1 MFELSQLRCFVAV
14 AEELHFGR
22 AAVRLN
28 MTQPPLSR
36 QIQILERVLD
46 VVLLER
52 SNRTVKL
59 TPAGQSFLAE
69 ARRLLKLAE
78 SAALLAKRVANGK
91 AGSINIGFTATSAY
105 SYVPELVAAC
115 RREMPDVEISLKEMV
130 SGDQLK
136 RLDSGEID
144 IGLLRPPIPRTA
156 LSAFRVTAEPLIA
169 AVNAGHALARST
181 TIAIEDLASEPFI
194 MYAPYEARYFH
205 DLLVELFSRAGLVPN
220 YVQHLA
226 QIHSILAMVHSGV
239 GVALVP
245 EAAMNLHF
253 SGVALRPVDLP
264 RQRPAELF
272 FVSRK
277 DNDNPLLPIVA
288 ALAKRIAHAPPRTLP
303 SDPMN
308 GSTDT
313 VFGQFRHRS

>member
-22 AAVRLN
+22 AALRLN

-91 AGSINIGFTATSAY
+91 AGSIQIGFTATSAY

-115 RREMPDVEISLKEMV
+115 RHELPDVEISLKEMV

-144 IGLLRPPIPRTA
+144 IGLLRPPIPRNG

-169 AVNAGHALARST
+169 AVNAGHTLARST
-181 TIAIEDLASEPFI
+181 TVAIEDLAAEPFI

-245 EAAMNLHF
+245 QAAMNLHF

-272 FVSRK
+272 FVSRG
-277 DNDNPLLPIVA
+277 DNDNPLVPIVA
-288 ALAKRIAHAPPRTLP
+288 ALAKGLAQDLTK
-303 SDPMN
+303 
-308 GSTDT
+308 T
-313 VFGQFRHRS
+313 VRAIQSMDRPIQ

>member
-22 AAVRLN
+22 AALRLN

-115 RREMPDVEISLKEMV
+115 RRELPDVEISLKEMV

-144 IGLLRPPIPRTA
+144 IGLLRPPIPRNG

-181 TIAIEDLASEPFI
+181 TVAIEDLAAEPFI

-272 FVSRK
+272 FVSRE
-277 DNDNPLLPIVA
+277 DNDNPLVPIVA
-288 ALAKRIAHAPPRTLP
+288 ALAKGLAQDLTKA
-303 SDPMN
+303 
-308 GSTDT
+308 G
-313 VFGQFRHRS
+313 

>member
-22 AAVRLN
+22 AAARLN

-105 SYVPELVAAC
+105 SYVPRLVAAC
-115 RREMPDVEISLKEMV
+115 RRELPDVEVALKEMV

-144 IGLLRPPIPRTA
+144 IGLLRPPIPRRG
-156 LSAFRVTAEPLIA
+156 LSAFRVMAEPLIA
-169 AVNAGHALARST
+169 AVPAGHALARGESV
-181 TIAIEDLASEPFI
+181 ALADLAGEPFI

-226 QIHSILAMVHSGV
+226 QIHSMLAMVHSGV

-245 EAAMNLHF
+245 ETAVNLHF
-253 SGVALRPVDLP
+253 SGVALRPLDLP
-264 RQRPAELF
+264 RHRPAELF
-272 FVSRK
+272 FVSRD
-277 DNDNPLLPIVA
+277 DNDNPLVPIVT
-288 ALAKRIAHAPPRTLP
+288 ALAREIAETSETIQRL
-303 SDPMN
+303 D
-308 GSTDT
+308 
-313 VFGQFRHRS
+313 RSIQ

>member
-22 AAVRLN
+22 AALRLN

-115 RREMPDVEISLKEMV
+115 RHELPDVEISLKEMV

-144 IGLLRPPIPRTA
+144 IGLLRPPIPRNG

-169 AVNAGHALARST
+169 AVNAGHTLARST
-181 TIAIEDLASEPFI
+181 TVAIEELAAEPFI

-245 EAAMNLHF
+245 QAAMNLHF

-272 FVSRK
+272 FVSRE
-277 DNDNPLLPIVA
+277 DNDNPLVPIVA
-288 ALAKRIAHAPPRTLP
+288 ALAKGLAQDLTK
-303 SDPMN
+303 
-308 GSTDT
+308 T
-313 VFGQFRHRS
+313 VRAIQSMDRPIQ

>member
-22 AAVRLN
+22 AALRLN

-115 RREMPDVEISLKEMV
+115 RHELPDVEISLKEMV

-144 IGLLRPPIPRTA
+144 IGLLRPPIPRNG

-169 AVNAGHALARST
+169 AVNAGHTLARST
-181 TIAIEDLASEPFI
+181 TVAIEDLAAEPFI

-245 EAAMNLHF
+245 QAAMNLHF

-272 FVSRK
+272 FVSRG
-277 DNDNPLLPIVA
+277 DNDNPLVPIVA
-288 ALAKRIAHAPPRTLP
+288 ALAKGLAQDLTK
-303 SDPMN
+303 
-308 GSTDT
+308 T
-313 VFGQFRHRS
+313 VRAIQSMDRPIQ

>member
-22 AAVRLN
+22 AALRLN

-115 RREMPDVEISLKEMV
+115 RRELPDVEISLKEMV
-130 SGDQLK
+130 SGDQIK

-144 IGLLRPPIPRTA
+144 IGLLRPPIPRNG

-169 AVNAGHALARST
+169 AVNAGHALARSAT
-181 TIAIEDLASEPFI
+181 VAIADLAAEPFI

-245 EAAMNLHF
+245 ETAMNLHF

-272 FVSRK
+272 FVSRE
-277 DNDNPLLPIVA
+277 DNDNPLLPIIA
-288 ALAKRIAHAPPRTLP
+288 ALAKGLAHDAPRA
-303 SDPMN
+303 S
-308 GSTDT
+308 
-313 VFGQFRHRS
+313 

>member
-22 AAVRLN
+22 AAARLN

-105 SYVPELVAAC
+105 SYVPRLVAAC
-115 RREMPDVEISLKEMV
+115 RRELPDVEVSLKEMV

-144 IGLLRPPIPRTA
+144 IGLLRPPIPRRG
-156 LSAFRVTAEPLIA
+156 LSAFRVMAEPLIA
-169 AVNAGHALARST
+169 AVPAGHALTRSESV
-181 TIAIEDLASEPFI
+181 ALSDLAGEPFI

-245 EAAMNLHF
+245 ETAVNLRF
-253 SGVALRPVDLP
+253 SGVALRPLDLP
-264 RQRPAELF
+264 HHRPAELF
-272 FVSRK
+272 FVSRD
-277 DNDNPLLPIVA
+277 DNDNPLVPIVTSLA
-288 ALAKRIAHAPPRTLP
+288 REIAETSEVIRALKA
-303 SDPMN
+303 
-308 GSTDT
+308 GSL
-313 VFGQFRHRS
+313 

>member
-22 AAVRLN
+22 AAARLN

-105 SYVPELVAAC
+105 SYVPRLVAAC
-115 RREMPDVEISLKEMV
+115 RRELPDVEVSLKEMV

-144 IGLLRPPIPRTA
+144 IGLLRPPIPRRG
-156 LSAFRVTAEPLIA
+156 LGAFRVMAEPLIA
-169 AVNAGHALARST
+169 AVPAGHVLARGESV
-181 TIAIEDLASEPFI
+181 ALPDLAAEPFI

-226 QIHSILAMVHSGV
+226 QIHSMLAMVHSGV

-245 EAAMNLHF
+245 ETAVNLHF
-253 SGVALRPVDLP
+253 SGVALRPLDLP
-264 RQRPAELF
+264 RHRPAELF
-272 FVSRK
+272 FVSRD
-277 DNDNPLLPIVA
+277 DNDNPLVPIVTT
-288 ALAKRIAHAPPRTLP
+288 LAREIAETGETIQRL
-303 SDPMN
+303 D
-308 GSTDT
+308 
-313 VFGQFRHRS
+313 RSIQ

>member
-22 AAVRLN
+22 AAARLN

-46 VVLLER
+46 VALFRR
-52 SNRTVKL
+52 SNRTVRL
-59 TPAGQSFLAE
+59 TPAGQSFLTE

-78 SAALLAKRVANGK
+78 SAALLAKRVAAGK
-91 AGSINIGFTATSAY
+91 AGSISIGFTAASAY
-105 SYVPELVAAC
+105 SYVPRLVAAC
-115 RREMPDVEISLKEMV
+115 RRELPEIEVSLMEMV

-144 IGLLRPPIPRTA
+144 IGLLRPPIPRSG
-156 LSAFRVTAEPLIA
+156 LKAFRVGVEPLVA
-169 AVNAGHALARST
+169 AVPAGHALAAGST
-181 TIAIEDLASEPFI
+181 VELEALAGEPFI

-205 DLLVELFSRAGLVPN
+205 DLIVELFAHAGLVPH

-245 EAAMNLHF
+245 ETAANLHF
-253 SGVALRPVDLP
+253 NGVALRPVGLP
-264 RQRPAELF
+264 RARPAELF
-272 FVSRK
+272 FVSREG
-277 DNDNPLLPIVA
+277 NDKPLVPAIA
-288 ALAKRIAHAPPRTLP
+288 AIARSLAA
-303 SDPMN
+303 
-308 GSTDT
+308 G
-313 VFGQFRHRS
+313 

>member
-253 SGVALRPVDLP
+253 SGVALRPVNLP

-288 ALAKRIAHAPPRTLP
+288 ALAKRVAHDPPRMRP

-313 VFGQFRHRS
+313 VFGQFQHRS

>member
-115 RREMPDVEISLKEMV
+115 RRELPDVEISLKEMV

-144 IGLLRPPIPRTA
+144 IGLLRPPIPRNG

-169 AVNAGHALARST
+169 AVNAGHALARRE
-181 TIAIEDLASEPFI
+181 TIAIEDLAAEPFV

-245 EAAMNLHF
+245 QAALNLHF

-272 FVSRK
+272 FVSRE
-277 DNDNPLLPIVA
+277 DNDNPLVPIVA
-288 ALAKRIAHAPPRTLP
+288 ALAKGLAQ
-303 SDPMN
+303 DPTKV
-308 GSTDT
+308 GAAI
-313 VFGQFRHRS
+313 Q

>member
-22 AAVRLN
+22 AAARLN

-52 SNRTVKL
+52 SNRTVRL

-105 SYVPELVAAC
+105 SYVPQLVAAC
-115 RREMPDVEISLKEMV
+115 RRELPDVEVSLKEMV

-144 IGLLRPPIPRTA
+144 IGLLRPPIPRGG

-169 AVNAGHALARST
+169 AVPSGHRLARRQTIALA
-181 TIAIEDLASEPFI
+181 DLAAEPFI

-220 YVQHLA
+220 HVQHLA

-245 EAAMNLHF
+245 EAAVNLHF

-272 FVSRK
+272 FVSRE
-277 DNDNPLLPIVA
+277 DNDNPLVPIIA
-288 ALAKRIAHAPPRTLP
+288 ALARELASVGPTIQRMDQ
-303 SDPMN
+303 SI
-308 GSTDT
+308 
-313 VFGQFRHRS
+313 Q

>member
-22 AAVRLN
+22 AAARLN

-115 RREMPDVEISLKEMV
+115 RRELPDVEVSLKEMV

-144 IGLLRPPIPRTA
+144 IGLLRPPIPRA
-156 LSAFRVTAEPLIA
+156 GLSAFRVTAEPLIA
-169 AVNAGHALARST
+169 AVNVAHALARAE
-181 TIAIEDLASEPFI
+181 TIAIEHLAREPFI

-245 EAAMNLHF
+245 EAAVNLHF

-264 RQRPAELF
+264 WQRPAELF
-272 FVSRK
+272 FVSRD
-277 DNDNPLLPIVA
+277 DNDNPLLPIIA
-288 ALAKRIAHAPPRTLP
+288 ALAKGLAQDLTKTR
-303 SDPMN
+303 
-308 GSTDT
+308 
-313 VFGQFRHRS
+313 

>member
-22 AAVRLN
+22 AAARPN

-105 SYVPELVAAC
+105 SYVPRLVAAC
-115 RREMPDVEISLKEMV
+115 RRELPDVEVALKEMV

-144 IGLLRPPIPRTA
+144 IGLLRPPIPRRN
-156 LSAFRVTAEPLIA
+156 LSAFRVMAEPLIA
-169 AVNAGHALARST
+169 AVPAGHALARGESV
-181 TIAIEDLASEPFI
+181 ALPDLAGEPFI

-220 YVQHLA
+220 YVQHRA
-226 QIHSILAMVHSGV
+226 QIHSMLAMVHSGV

-245 EAAMNLHF
+245 ETAVNLHF
-253 SGVALRPVDLP
+253 SGVALRPLDLP
-264 RQRPAELF
+264 RHRPAELF
-272 FVSRK
+272 FVSRD
-277 DNDNPLLPIVA
+277 DNDNPLVPIVT
-288 ALAKRIAHAPPRTLP
+288 ALAREIAETGETIQRL
-303 SDPMN
+303 D
-308 GSTDT
+308 
-313 VFGQFRHRS
+313 RSIQ

>member
-59 TPAGQSFLAE
+59 TPAGESFLAE

-115 RREMPDVEISLKEMV
+115 RRELPDVEVSLKEMV

-144 IGLLRPPIPRTA
+144 VGLLRPPIPRNG

-169 AVNAGHALARST
+169 AVNAGHSLARSE
-181 TIAIEDLASEPFI
+181 TIAIEDLAAEPFI

-245 EAAMNLHF
+245 QAAMNLHF
-253 SGVALRPVDLP
+253 SGVVLRPVDLP
-264 RQRPAELF
+264 KQRPAELF
-272 FVSRK
+272 FVSRE

-288 ALAKRIAHAPPRTLP
+288 ALARGLAQEPAKT
-303 SDPMN
+303 S
-308 GSTDT
+308 
-313 VFGQFRHRS
+313 

>member
-22 AAVRLN
+22 AAARLN

-78 SAALLAKRVANGK
+78 SAAMLAKRVANGK

-105 SYVPELVAAC
+105 SYVPDLVAAC
-115 RREMPDVEISLKEMV
+115 RRELPDVEISLKEMV

-144 IGLLRPPIPRTA
+144 IGLLRPPIPRGG
-156 LSAFRVTAEPLIA
+156 LRSFRVTAEPLIA
-169 AVNAGHALARST
+169 AVPSGHPLAEADQIELEALAG
-181 TIAIEDLASEPFI
+181 EPFI

-245 EAAMNLHF
+245 QAALNLHF
-253 SGVALRPVDLP
+253 SGVALRPIELS

-272 FVSRK
+272 FVSRE

-288 ALAKRIAHAPPRTLP
+288 SLARELASAGRTIQ
-303 SDPMN
+303 SMDQ
-308 GSTDT
+308 SI
-313 VFGQFRHRS
+313 Q

>member
-59 TPAGQSFLAE
+59 TPAGKSFLAE

-105 SYVPELVAAC
+105 SYVPRLVAAC
-115 RREMPDVEISLKEMV
+115 RRELPEVEVSLKEMV

-144 IGLLRPPIPRTA
+144 IGLLRPPIPRRG
-156 LSAFRVTAEPLIA
+156 LGVFRVMAEPLIA
-169 AVNAGHALARST
+169 AVPAGHALARGESVLLP
-181 TIAIEDLASEPFI
+181 DLAGEPFI

-226 QIHSILAMVHSGV
+226 QIHSMLAMVHSGV

-245 EAAMNLHF
+245 ETAVNLHF
-253 SGVALRPVDLP
+253 SGVALRPLDLP
-264 RQRPAELF
+264 RHRPAELF
-272 FVSRK
+272 FVSRD
-277 DNDNPLLPIVA
+277 DNDNPLVPIVA
-288 ALAKRIAHAPPRTLP
+288 ALAKDIAETSGTIQRL
-303 SDPMN
+303 D
-308 GSTDT
+308 
-313 VFGQFRHRS
+313 RSIQ

>member
-22 AAVRLN
+22 AALRLN

-59 TPAGQSFLAE
+59 TPAGQSFLSE
-69 ARRLLKLAE
+69 ARRMLKLAE

-115 RREMPDVEISLKEMV
+115 RRELPDVEIALKEMV

-136 RLDSGEID
+136 RLGSGEID
-144 IGLLRPPIPRTA
+144 IGLLRPPIPRTG
-156 LSAFRVTAEPLIA
+156 LSAFRVTSEPLIA
-169 AVNAGHALARST
+169 AVPAGHALARAEA
-181 TIAIEDLASEPFI
+181 IAIEDLAAEPFI

-245 EAAMNLHF
+245 QAATNLHF
-253 SGVALRPVDLP
+253 SGVALRPIDLP

-272 FVSRK
+272 FVSRE

-288 ALAKRIAHAPPRTLP
+288 ALAKGLAQ
-303 SDPMN
+303 DPAKT
-308 GSTDT
+308 G
-313 VFGQFRHRS
+313 

>member
-22 AAVRLN
+22 AALRLN

-144 IGLLRPPIPRTA
+144 IGLLRPPIPRNG
-156 LSAFRVTAEPLIA
+156 LSAFRVMAEPLIA
-169 AVNAGHALARST
+169 AVNAGHPLARSK
-181 TIAIEDLASEPFI
+181 TIAIEDLAAEPFI

-226 QIHSILAMVHSGV
+226 QIH
-239 GVALVP
+239 
-245 EAAMNLHF
+245 
-253 SGVALRPVDLP
+253 
-264 RQRPAELF
+264 
-272 FVSRK
+272 
-277 DNDNPLLPIVA
+277 
-288 ALAKRIAHAPPRTLP
+288 
-303 SDPMN
+303 
-308 GSTDT
+308 
-313 VFGQFRHRS
+313 

>member
-22 AAVRLN
+22 AAARLN

-105 SYVPELVAAC
+105 SYVPRLVAAC
-115 RREMPDVEISLKEMV
+115 RRELPEVEVSLKEMV

-144 IGLLRPPIPRTA
+144 IGLLRPPIPRRG
-156 LSAFRVTAEPLIA
+156 LSAFRVMAEPLIA
-169 AVNAGHALARST
+169 AVPAGHALARAESV
-181 TIAIEDLASEPFI
+181 ALPDLAGEPFI

-205 DLLVELFSRAGLVPN
+205 DLLVELFSRAGLVPS

-226 QIHSILAMVHSGV
+226 QIHSMLAMVHSGV

-245 EAAMNLHF
+245 ETAVNLRF
-253 SGVALRPVDLP
+253 SGVALRPLDLP
-264 RQRPAELF
+264 RHRPAELF
-272 FVSRK
+272 FVSRD
-277 DNDNPLLPIVA
+277 DNDNPLVPIVT
-288 ALAKRIAHAPPRTLP
+288 ALAREIAETSETIQRL
-303 SDPMN
+303 D
-308 GSTDT
+308 
-313 VFGQFRHRS
+313 RSIQ

>member
-22 AAVRLN
+22 AAARLN

-105 SYVPELVAAC
+105 SYVPRLVAAC
-115 RREMPDVEISLKEMV
+115 RRELPDVEVALKEMV

-144 IGLLRPPIPRTA
+144 IGLLRPPIPRRG
-156 LSAFRVTAEPLIA
+156 LSAFRVMAEPLIA
-169 AVNAGHALARST
+169 AVPAGHALARGESV
-181 TIAIEDLASEPFI
+181 ALPDLAGEPFI

-226 QIHSILAMVHSGV
+226 QIHSMLAMVHSGV

-245 EAAMNLHF
+245 ETAVNLHF
-253 SGVALRPVDLP
+253 SGVALRPLDLP
-264 RQRPAELF
+264 RHRPAELF
-272 FVSRK
+272 FVSRD
-277 DNDNPLLPIVA
+277 DNDNPLVPIVT
-288 ALAKRIAHAPPRTLP
+288 ALAREIAETSETIQRL
-303 SDPMN
+303 D
-308 GSTDT
+308 
-313 VFGQFRHRS
+313 RSIQ

>member
-22 AAVRLN
+22 AAARLN

-36 QIQILERVLD
+36 QVQILERVLD

-59 TPAGQSFLAE
+59 TPAGKSFLAE

-105 SYVPELVAAC
+105 SYVPRLVAAC
-115 RREMPDVEISLKEMV
+115 RRELPDVEISLKEMV
-130 SGDQLK
+130 SSDQLK

-144 IGLLRPPIPRTA
+144 IGLLRPPIPRRG
-156 LSAFRVTAEPLIA
+156 LSAFRVMAEPLIA
-169 AVNAGHALARST
+169 AVPAGHALARGESV
-181 TIAIEDLASEPFI
+181 ALPDLAGEPFI

-226 QIHSILAMVHSGV
+226 QIHSMLAMVHSGV

-245 EAAMNLHF
+245 ETAVNLRF
-253 SGVALRPVDLP
+253 SGVALRALDLP
-264 RQRPAELF
+264 RHRPAELF
-272 FVSRK
+272 FVSRD
-277 DNDNPLLPIVA
+277 DNDNPLVPIVT
-288 ALAKRIAHAPPRTLP
+288 ALAREIAETSETIQRL
-303 SDPMN
+303 D
-308 GSTDT
+308 
-313 VFGQFRHRS
+313 RSIQ

>member
-22 AAVRLN
+22 AAARLN

-115 RREMPDVEISLKEMV
+115 RRELPDVEVSLKEMV

-144 IGLLRPPIPRTA
+144 IGLLRPPIPRA
-156 LSAFRVTAEPLIA
+156 GLSAFRVTAEPLIA
-169 AVNAGHALARST
+169 AVNVAHALARAE
-181 TIAIEDLASEPFI
+181 TIAIEQLASEPFI

-245 EAAMNLHF
+245 EAAVNLRF

-264 RQRPAELF
+264 WQRPAELF
-272 FVSRK
+272 FVSRD
-277 DNDNPLLPIVA
+277 DNDNPLLPIIA
-288 ALAKRIAHAPPRTLP
+288 ALAKGLAQDLTKTR
-303 SDPMN
+303 
-308 GSTDT
+308 
-313 VFGQFRHRS
+313 

>member
-22 AAVRLN
+22 AAARLN

-105 SYVPELVAAC
+105 SYVPRLVAAC
-115 RREMPDVEISLKEMV
+115 RRELPDVEVALKEMV

-144 IGLLRPPIPRTA
+144 IGLLRPPIPRRG
-156 LSAFRVTAEPLIA
+156 LGAFRVMAEPLIA
-169 AVNAGHALARST
+169 AVPAGHPLARGESV
-181 TIAIEDLASEPFI
+181 ALPDLASEPFI

-245 EAAMNLHF
+245 ETAVNLRF
-253 SGVALRPVDLP
+253 SGVALRPLDLP
-264 RQRPAELF
+264 RHRPAELF
-272 FVSRK
+272 FVSRD
-277 DNDNPLLPIVA
+277 DNDNPLVPIVT
-288 ALAKRIAHAPPRTLP
+288 ALAREIAETSATIQRL
-303 SDPMN
+303 D
-308 GSTDT
+308 
-313 VFGQFRHRS
+313 RSIQ

>member
-288 ALAKRIAHAPPRTLP
+288 ALAKRIAHDPPRTLP